1 MPPFHLHP
9 DALAL
14 LVVLAAGYPLAL
26 RRVGPR
32 FVTPGDP
39 PASRGQVAAFWLGW
53 ASMAVAITWPI
64 HDIGE
69 RSLFTAHMIQHLLI
83 TLVAPALLLAGTPG
97 WLLRW
102 LLRPRWVL
110 AVVRR
115 LSRPFIALFLANGV
129 LLAIHWPAFVDVYL
143 GVPLVHFL
151 THVALFGSA
160 VLMWMPILSP
170 ISEIPRISHPAQM
183 LYLFGQSILPTV
195 PASFLTFGSKP
206 LYGFY
211 ATTERLWGISAIT
224 DQRIAGLAMKIIGGF
239 ILWGMITVLWFRWA
253 KAEETGVDT
262 LGLERLERVANR
274 EEAVR

>member
-14 LVVLAAGYPLAL
+14 LLAMAAGYPLAL
-26 RRVGPR
+26 RFVGPR
-32 FVTPGDP
+32 FVSPGDRA
-39 PASRGQVAAFWLGW
+39 ASRGQVAAFWLGW
-53 ASMAVAITWPI
+53 LSMAVAITWPI

-83 TLVAPALLLAGTPG
+83 TLVAPPLLLAGTPG

-102 LLRPRWVL
+102 LLRPRWLL

-115 LSRPFIALFLANGV
+115 LSRPFVALFLANGV
-129 LLAIHWPAFVDVYL
+129 LLAIHWPAFVDLYL
-143 GVPLVHFL
+143 GVPVVHFL
-151 THVALFGSA
+151 THAALFGSA
-160 VLMWMPILSP
+160 TLMWMPVLSP
-170 ISEIPRISHPAQM
+170 ISEIPRVSYPAQM

-211 ATTERLWGISAIT
+211 AGAERLWGISAIT
-224 DQRIAGLAMKIIGGF
+224 DQRIAGLAMKILGGF
-239 ILWGMITVLWFRWA
+239 ILWGVIAVLWFRWA

-274 EEAVR
+274 EEALP